1 MKQDIPLFI
10 LIQKQKQLSMKVILM
25 ICLNQSIPQLYKALV
40 IDHIINISKYN
51 TSVGSSYIKLPKKL
65 ISIPNFDDNECFK
78 WCVVTYLHP
87 ADHHL
92 AINRKI
98 PNLFGDELDFKD
110 IKFPVKIKDISK
122 IYENNFIGTDVFDY
136 ENKKKKYL
144 IYVSKNTFKKHV
156 DLFLLQEKDKS
167 TILLS
172 KILIHL

>member
-1 MKQDIPLFI
+1 MKQDIPFFI
-10 LIQKQKQLSMKVILM
+10 LIQKQKQLLMRVILM

-51 TSVGSSYIKLPKKL
+51 TSVGISYIKLPKKL

-136 ENKKKKYL
+136 ENKKKN
-144 IYVSKNTFKKHV
+144 I
-156 DLFLLQEKDKS
+156 
-167 TILLS
+167 
-172 KILIHL
+172 

>member
-1 MKQDIPLFI
+1 MVMKQDIPLFI

-136 ENKKKKYL
+136 ENKKKN
-144 IYVSKNTFKKHV
+144 I
-156 DLFLLQEKDKS
+156 
-167 TILLS
+167 
-172 KILIHL
+172 